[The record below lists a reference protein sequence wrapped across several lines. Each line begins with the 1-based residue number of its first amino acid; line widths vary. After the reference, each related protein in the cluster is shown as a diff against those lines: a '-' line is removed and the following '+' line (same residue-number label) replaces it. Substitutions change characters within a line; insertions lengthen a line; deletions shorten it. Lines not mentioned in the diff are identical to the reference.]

1 MKSLGPICDPHIIEL
16 WEKIKPYLG
25 GKEGKLHL
33 RENAPPDIV
42 EAEKELYRISWADL
56 DQ

>member
-1 MKSLGPICDPHIIEL
+1 MESEISHDPRQLEL

-33 RENAPPDIV
+33 REDAPPDII
-42 EAEKELYRISWADL
+42 EAEKELYRISWDDL

>member
-1 MKSLGPICDPHIIEL
+1 MGLEISHDPRQLEL

-33 RENAPPDIV
+33 REDAPPDIV
-42 EAEKELYRISWADL
+42 EAAKELYRISWEDL